1 MDKEYIKRKTLLDEI
16 KSLQVIVTGLRTGKG
31 ILNEYAKHYKNSVMR
46 IIDEQATADVREV
59 IHGKWELY
67 DEHEDEYEH
76 HRCSICKEDA
86 IFTYEME
93 SMYDEDFDGEW
104 RYVTDICA
112 GIDEYLTEFCPHCG
126 AKMDG
131 K

>member
-59 IHGKWELY
+59 IHGKWKLHDDGSGTCDQCNFRQKNVWDY
-67 DEHEDEYEH
+67 DNYQNY
-76 HRCSICKEDA
+76 C
-86 IFTYEME
+86 
-93 SMYDEDFDGEW
+93 G
-104 RYVTDICA
+104 
-112 GIDEYLTEFCPHCG
+112 HCG
-126 AKMDG
+126 AKMSI
-131 K
+131 